1 MWNVCTEPRPG
12 THQGS
17 RLQPPVSPLGDLG
30 IPPWPQEDCRGGGLP
45 PSSSQPGPPG
55 PRRHA
60 IPRAHMLPSTH
71 LEPDPLPLNGT
82 LCKRPL
88 FNPAPLS
95 GLQMPAIIWYPSPP
109 VHLFARLLICCLESL
124 GGAGPPSRHRPRR
137 VLPPFLVGIPGRTQV
152 QNQPPP

>member
-1 MWNVCTEPRPG
+1 MCCAPCGVCALSRAQGLIKAADCSLPSHLWETSGSHPGLTGWGASSFLLSAGTPRP
-12 THQGS
+12 
-17 RLQPPVSPLGDLG
+17 PSPRR
-30 IPPWPQEDCRGGGLP
+30 PQ
-45 PSSSQPGPPG
+45 G
-55 PRRHA
+55 PRASFHV
-60 IPRAHMLPSTH
+60 
-71 LEPDPLPLNGT
+71 EPDPLPLNGT